1 MFLDLYK
8 LYMLSVLASKTTILI
23 QNVILIMTSSNRYIT
38 FDIVDVRKRNWEMLL
53 KRANEFISC

>member
-1 MFLDLYK
+1 
-8 LYMLSVLASKTTILI
+8 MLSVLASKTTILI